1 MLESGSVDTV
11 FSTVL
16 LDVFVHLG
24 TQWKG
29 NFVNDSHIMKH
40 TCVCNLVKFLPQI
53 VHVFI
58 LSLLKL
64 HASARK
70 QIIIINIKN

>member
-29 NFVNDSHIMKH
+29 AFVNDSHHETHLCMQFSEVLTTDCSCIH
-40 TCVCNLVKFLPQI
+40 FVTLETACICSETNYN
-53 VHVFI
+53 H
-58 LSLLKL
+58 
-64 HASARK
+64 
-70 QIIIINIKN
+70 